1 MIAPARRCPPFRD
14 RDSLTGDHTEKGAA
28 CTSGEPPWPWPMP
41 PLVSR
46 SGDLNLRHCTIT
58 YAGDGGRS
66 ADRDPAP
73 VHTHVQS
80 PAATAQQVGEG
91 RCRCVTRSMILHQEG
106 REVAKQ
112 FLFSVPAATTVC
124 LLGSLGNAFNFKR
137 ATACHVHQDVW
148 WITDSA
154 QAALFNVYSF
164 CSELLIAHYRLM
176 HRLLRCNRF
185 GTAFTTSNR

>member
-1 MIAPARRCPPFRD
+1 
-14 RDSLTGDHTEKGAA
+14 
-28 CTSGEPPWPWPMP
+28 
-41 PLVSR
+41 
-46 SGDLNLRHCTIT
+46 
-58 YAGDGGRS
+58 
-66 ADRDPAP
+66 
-73 VHTHVQS
+73 
-80 PAATAQQVGEG
+80 
-91 RCRCVTRSMILHQEG
+91 MILHQEG

-176 HRLLRCNRF
+176 HRLLRCSRF
-185 GTAFTTSNR
+185 